1 MKDWMAIYDVLV
13 KHAGADARD
22 REQFYYAH
30 TIAPGCTEFRFCGN
44 LGFGG
49 KYRSERNVVDCY
61 REDETPERLAIIAAT
76 NAALAQLEKKS

>member
-1 MKDWMAIYDVLV
+1 MKDWSAIYDVLV
-13 KHAGADARD
+13 KHAGADERD
-22 REQFYYAH
+22 GWQFVACH
-30 TIAPGCTEFRFCGN
+30 EIPPGCTEFRFCGK

-49 KYRSERNVVDCY
+49 KYRSQRNTVDCY